1 MKTFLSFCMAMMMA
15 TLTIAQASPVGVWK
29 TIDDKSGKAKSYV
42 EIYKKDGKL
51 FGKVTKLLLKPE
63 DTICK
68 ECSGD
73 KKNQLVV

>member
-51 FGKVTKLLLKPE
+51 FEKKIPELSLKHCIVL
-63 DTICK
+63 T
-68 ECSGD
+68 
-73 KKNQLVV
+73 L